1 MSMSLEIMKW
11 YLHLPTARDI
21 WKALSKVF
29 YDGIDELQVFSF
41 NKKAFYAIQKG
52 RALSVYYIE
61 LTKKFSELD
70 HHDKVIM
77 ESKKDCWIL

>member
-11 YLHLPTARDI
+11 YLRLPTARDI

-41 NKKAFYAIQKG
+41 NKKALYVIQRG

-61 LTKKFSELD
+61 LTKKFNELD

-77 ESKKDCWIL
+77 KSKIDSWIL